1 MPIEWLKWNDDVE
14 EWGEIECPMLGNEM
28 VMTYYPKGCPCYYS
42 YTAPF
47 VNEDGDIGYY
57 RSGRLQDRQPFRR
70 SEAVSVHCQG
80 ADGGAE
86 GTALR

>member
-47 VNEDGDIGYY
+47 VDED
-57 RSGRLQDRQPFRR
+57 
-70 SEAVSVHCQG
+70 EAYQ
-80 ADGGAE
+80 
-86 GTALR
+86 

>member
-28 VMTYYPKGCPCYYS
+28 VMTYYLKVCPCYYS

-57 RSGRLQDRQPFRR
+57 RYD
-70 SEAVSVHCQG
+70 H
-80 ADGGAE
+80 DE
-86 GTALR
+86 GCWDEDTFFCIGNR